1 MKDSVAPQK
10 FSKLTADRAAS
21 AAERREEAGLQP
33 GCGRWDAR
41 GK

>member
-10 FSKLTADRAAS
+10 FSKLTADRADP

-33 GCGRWDAR
+33 GRRRDAR